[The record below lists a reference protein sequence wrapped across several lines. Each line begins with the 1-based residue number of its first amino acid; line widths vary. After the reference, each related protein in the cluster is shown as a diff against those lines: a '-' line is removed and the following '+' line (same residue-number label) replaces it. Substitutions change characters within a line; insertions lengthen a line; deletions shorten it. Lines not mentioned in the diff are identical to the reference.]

1 MTYGRIGDS
10 ELGQIMYNNSSL
22 QANKEQKNNLDLPI
36 NFNLLTE
43 NEKKENEKK
52 KTEKKTLLQ
61 PVGCGQRF
69 DWNKATDVTKEVI
82 EKLGSDQILFFF
94 FFHT

>member
-10 ELGQIMYNNSSL
+10 ELGQIMYNNTSL
-22 QANKEQKNNLDLPI
+22 QDNKEQKNNLDLPI

-52 KTEKKTLLQ
+52 KTEKKN
-61 PVGCGQRF
+61 F
-69 DWNKATDVTKEVI
+69 IKACWMWSEI
-82 EKLGSDQILFFF
+82 
-94 FFHT
+94 

>member
-43 NEKKENEKK
+43 IEKKRKRKEKNRK
-52 KTEKKTLLQ
+52 KNFITACWMWSE
-61 PVGCGQRF
+61 
-69 DWNKATDVTKEVI
+69 I
-82 EKLGSDQILFFF
+82 
-94 FFHT
+94 

>member
-43 NEKKENEKK
+43 N
-52 KTEKKTLLQ
+52 
-61 PVGCGQRF
+61 
-69 DWNKATDVTKEVI
+69 
-82 EKLGSDQILFFF
+82 
-94 FFHT
+94 